1 MTICIIR
8 EKTEVKGMNRYT
20 LRQSAIL
27 LLTATIWGVAFVAQS
42 VGMEYVGPFT
52 FNAVRTFLGAIVL
65 VPCIFVFRRR
75 QSQNGRQ
82 LLAGGLICGVLLFV
96 ASSLQQ
102 MGIQYTS
109 VGKAGF
115 ITALYIV
122 LVPVIGMFFRRKTG
136 VKIWIGVALAVIGMY
151 LLCLKQGDMRLE
163 IGDLLLLGCA
173 VAYSFQILSVEHFS
187 PLVDGVKMSC
197 IQLFV
202 CSFLSAICMCIFET
216 PRIESILDAKIPI
229 LYAGIMS
236 CGVAYTLQI
245 IGQKGLNS
253 TVASLIMSLE
263 SVISLLAG
271 WIILGQTLSGREL
284 TGCIIVFAAIVLVQL
299 PVGRKAENKK

>member
-65 VPCIFVFRRR
+65 VPCIIVFRRKE
-75 QSQNGRQ
+75 SQNGRQ

-163 IGDLLLLGCA
+163 TGDLLLLGCA